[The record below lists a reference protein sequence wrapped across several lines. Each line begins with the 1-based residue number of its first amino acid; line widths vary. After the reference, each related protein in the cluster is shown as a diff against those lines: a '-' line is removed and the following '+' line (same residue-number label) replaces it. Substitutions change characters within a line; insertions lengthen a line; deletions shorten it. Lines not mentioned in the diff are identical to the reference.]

1 MTYGCHNR
9 APYKEHV
16 VVEANR
22 VWLTGDGGRV
32 GTFNVT
38 FPFRMS
44 RDCQYTKTDLGR
56 ADAGCHGCKWRG
68 ADNNTPTT

>member
-16 VVEANR
+16 VIRPELV
-22 VWLTGDGGRV
+22 VDGV
-32 GTFNVT
+32 TPSNNTFL
-38 FPFRMS
+38 FRMS

-68 ADNNTPTT
+68 ADNNTPTP

>member
-16 VVEANR
+16 VIRPELV
-22 VWLTGDGGRV
+22 VDGV
-32 GTFNVT
+32 TPINNT

-56 ADAGCHGCKWRG
+56 VDAGCHGCKWRG
-68 ADNNTPTT
+68 ADNNTPTP